1 MKVRLGT
8 FARKGIEAQLGADL
22 VETVETA
29 VNHYTL
35 KIESGRPPMA
45 PPQFLGTSTS
55 SQFGTST
62 SARADQELEEI
73 EITLDSH
80 TEALLRR
87 EAMRHGI
94 DVDAVTAHSVMI
106 YLAELD
112 FLSGASR
119 AV

>member
-1 MKVRLGT
+1 M
-8 FARKGIEAQLGADL
+8 
-22 VETVETA
+22 A

-35 KIESGRPPMA
+35 KIESGRPPLA

-94 DVDAVTAHSVMI
+94 NVDAVTAHSVMI

>member
-8 FARKGIEAQLGADL
+8 FARRGIEAQLGTDL
-22 VETVETA
+22 AETVETA

-35 KIESGRPPMA
+35 KIKSGRPPLA
-45 PPQFLGTSTS
+45 PPQFLSTSTS

-73 EITLDSH
+73 EVTLDSH